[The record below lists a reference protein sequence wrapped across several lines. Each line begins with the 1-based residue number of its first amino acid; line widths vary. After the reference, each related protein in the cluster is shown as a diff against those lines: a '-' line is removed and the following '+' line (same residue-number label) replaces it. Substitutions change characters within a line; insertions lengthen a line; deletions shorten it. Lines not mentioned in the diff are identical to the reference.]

1 MVYSRINIKAKHN
14 LGASSQI
21 KMKAKE
27 LRKSLTS
34 SEKILW
40 NYLKKRQQKG
50 AYFRRQHPYGIY
62 VLDFFSFEAKL
73 VIEVDGEI
81 HLNQIAYD
89 NERTRYLESSG
100 LTVLRFKNHEI
111 ENRIQMVLEEI
122 NKYLSG
128 NILGD

>member
-1 MVYSRINIKAKHN
+1 MVYSKIITKSKHN

-27 LRKSLTS
+27 LRKRLTS

-40 NYLKKRQQKG
+40 NYLKKRQQSG

-62 VLDFFSFEAKL
+62 VLDFFCFEAKL

-81 HLNQIAYD
+81 HLNKVEYD
-89 NERTRYLESSG
+89 DERTIYLESSG

-111 ENRIQMVLEEI
+111 ESKIQIVIEEI
-122 NKYLSG
+122 NKYLSR
-128 NILGD
+128 NISGD